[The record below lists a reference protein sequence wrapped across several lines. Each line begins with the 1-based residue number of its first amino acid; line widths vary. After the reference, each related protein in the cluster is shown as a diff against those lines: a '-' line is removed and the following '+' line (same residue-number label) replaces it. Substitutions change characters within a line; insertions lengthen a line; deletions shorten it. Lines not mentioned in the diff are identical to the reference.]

1 MPPVPLSDYP
11 KKIKIVEVGPRDGLQ
26 NEGAQIPTEA
36 KIKFV
41 QDLAKAGLKNI
52 EATSF
57 VHPKAVPQLADA
69 MEVLSGLGQVPEDT
83 DISVLVP
90 NMRGL
95 DRAISAGSK
104 HVAVFTACSETF
116 NQKNIGCSIEE
127 SIERFLPVI
136 EKAKSE
142 GIKIRGY
149 VSTVFGCPY
158 EGEVDP
164 KLALSLTKRLL
175 DLGCY
180 EVSLGDTIGVA
191 TPKTVHDAMSVI
203 LAGVSPDKLALHFH
217 DTRGTA
223 LVNVFVGMS
232 LGVRVFDASAGGLGG
247 CPYAPGAA
255 GNLATE
261 DLVYF
266 LHGLGIETGVDLEAL
281 AMASL
286 SLEQAL
292 DHPLPGRTV
301 ATFRDQF
308 CQNNSGEAP

>member
-1 MPPVPLSDYP
+1 MAPVPLSTYP

-26 NEGAQIPTEA
+26 NEKAQIPTDA
-36 KIKFV
+36 KIKFI

-69 MEVLSGLGQVPEDT
+69 MEVLTGLSVPPGT
-83 DISVLVP
+83 DVSVLVP

-95 DRAISAGSK
+95 ERALKAGSK
-104 HVAVFTACSETF
+104 HIAVFTACSETF
-116 NQKNIGCSIEE
+116 NQKNIGCGIEE
-127 SIERFLPVI
+127 SFERFAPVV
-136 EKAKSE
+136 EKAKEE
-142 GIKIRGY
+142 GLKIRGY

-158 EGEVDP
+158 EKEVDP
-164 KLALSLTKRLL
+164 ELASNVTKRLL
-175 DLGCY
+175 DQGCY

-191 TPKTVHDAMSVI
+191 TPRGVQETMEVI
-203 LAGVSPDKLALHFH
+203 LKDLELDPEKLALHFH

-223 LVNVFVGMS
+223 LANVHTGIM
-232 LGVRVFDASAGGLGG
+232 LGIHTFDSSAGGLGG

-266 LHGLGIETGVDLEAL
+266 LEGLGVETGVDLKAL
-281 AMASL
+281 AFASL
-286 SLEQAL
+286 TLEKSLN
-292 DHPLPGRTV
+292 HSLPGRAV
-301 ATFRDQF
+301 ATFRDEF
-308 CQNNSGEAP
+308 CKPE

>member
-1 MPPVPLSDYP
+1 MSSYP

-26 NEGAQIPTEA
+26 NERAQIPTEA

-41 QDLAKAGLKNI
+41 HGLAKAGLKNI

-69 MEVLSGLGQVPEDT
+69 MEVLTALDDLPEDT
-83 DISVLVP
+83 DVSVLVP

-104 HVAVFTACSETF
+104 HIAVFTACSESF
-116 NQKNIGCSIEE
+116 NQKNIKCGIEE
-127 SIERFLPVI
+127 SFERITPVI
-136 EKAKSE
+136 ERAKAE

-158 EGEVDP
+158 EGDVDP
-164 KLALSLTKRLL
+164 KVALAVTQRLL

-191 TPKTVHDAMSVI
+191 TPRSVQKAMSVI
-203 LAGVSPDKLALHFH
+203 LEGVGPEKLALHFH

-223 LVNVFVGMS
+223 LVNVFLGMQ
-232 LGVRVFDASAGGLGG
+232 LGIRVFDASAGGLGG

-255 GNLATE
+255 GNLSTE

-266 LHGLGIETGVDLEAL
+266 LQGLGVETGVDLEAL
-281 AMASL
+281 AEASL
-286 SLEQAL
+286 TLEQSL

-301 ATFRDQF
+301 ATFRDKF
-308 CQNNSGEAP
+308 CREKQSQA

>member
-1 MPPVPLSDYP
+1 MAPVPMSAYP

-26 NEGAQIPTEA
+26 NERAQIPTEV

-41 QDLAKAGLKNI
+41 QDLAKSGLKNI

-69 MEVLSGLGQVPEDT
+69 MEVLTGLGDLPHDT

-90 NMRGL
+90 NLRGL

-104 HVAVFTACSETF
+104 HIAVFSACSETF
-116 NQKNIGCSIEE
+116 NQKNIGCGIEE
-127 SIERFLPVI
+127 SFERFLPVI
-136 EKAKSE
+136 EKARAE

-158 EGEVDP
+158 EGHVDP
-164 KLALSLTKRLL
+164 QLALSVTQRLL

-191 TPKTVHDAMSVI
+191 TPRSVQEAMSVI
-203 LAGVSPDKLALHFH
+203 LDGGIDPDKLALHFH

-223 LVNVFVGMS
+223 LVNVYTGLL
-232 LGVRVFDASAGGLGG
+232 LGIRAFDSSAGGLGG

-266 LHGLGIETGVDLEAL
+266 LQGLGVETGVDLEAL
-281 AMASL
+281 ANASL
-286 SLEQAL
+286 TLEQSL

-308 CQNNSGEAP
+308 CRATANGS